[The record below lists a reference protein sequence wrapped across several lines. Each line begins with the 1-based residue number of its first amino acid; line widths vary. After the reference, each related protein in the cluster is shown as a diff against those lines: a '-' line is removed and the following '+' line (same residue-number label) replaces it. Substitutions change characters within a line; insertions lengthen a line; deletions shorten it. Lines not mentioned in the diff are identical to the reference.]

1 MCNDIFDKLSESELG
16 IYVMT
21 DSDADLVGRVKQI
34 GYKSGIPVKVYHLHY
49 SDNVD
54 LLGTEFVRE
63 RFDAVHDLFKR
74 WDAKGYNTR
83 KAKLPFGCKAF
94 STFLESINLL
104 QRKLSF
110 RVGRVRKE
118 CHNIVTLFFL

>member
-16 IYVMT
+16 IYVMI

-54 LLGTEFVRE
+54 LLGTEFVRD

-83 KAKLPFGCKAF
+83 KAKSPFGCKAF
-94 STFLESINLL
+94 STFLESINYY
-104 QRKLSF
+104 
-110 RVGRVRKE
+110 
-118 CHNIVTLFFL
+118 NANYLFVLAE